1 MSCLGRFL
9 VDSKHPSH
17 RLILVYF
24 KEFPY
29 LRFPNQNFMKALF
42 FSLFLCFA
50 FLGVKAQVPQAIKYQ
65 GIIRT
70 NNGDLL
76 SDSTFNVKITIR
88 DSAFNGTVIYEESH
102 SVTTNPFG
110 SFGLNV
116 GQGAVLSGV
125 FSDIIW
131 GSGDKFLEQSV
142 DFGTGYVSTGVM
154 QFLSV
159 PYALHA
165 GNGLPSGAIPGQ
177 VLSVDNN
184 GNFVWIN
191 PDAIGTTGTGS
202 DSKTLIFTSD
212 GF

>member
-1 MSCLGRFL
+1 MLIYLGY
-9 VDSKHPSH
+9 VNT
-17 RLILVYF
+17 I
-24 KEFPY
+24 PY

-42 FSLFLCFA
+42 SAILMCIAIYGL
-50 FLGVKAQVPQAIKYQ
+50 KAQVPQAIKYQ

-76 SDSTFNVKITIR
+76 SDSTFMVKISIHEGSF
-88 DSAFNGTVIYEESH
+88 DGALVYEETH
-102 SVTTNPFG
+102 SATTNAFG

-116 GQGAVLSGV
+116 GQGTPLSGD
-125 FSDIIW
+125 FSTISW
-131 GSGDKFLEQSV
+131 GGGDKFLEQSV
-142 DFGTGYVSTGVM
+142 DFGAGYVSTGVM

-165 GNGLPSGAIPGQ
+165 GNGLPAGASPGQ
-177 VLSVDNN
+177 VLSVDSN

-202 DSKTLIFTSD
+202 DSKTLTFTSD

>member
-1 MSCLGRFL
+1 
-9 VDSKHPSH
+9 
-17 RLILVYF
+17 
-24 KEFPY
+24 
-29 LRFPNQNFMKALF
+29 MKVLLSAF
-42 FSLFLCFA
+42 FVCIA
-50 FLGVKAQVPQAIKYQ
+50 FYGLKAQVPQAIKYQ
-65 GIIRT
+65 GVIRT

-76 SDSTFNVKITIR
+76 SDSTFIVKITIHEG
-88 DSAFNGTVIYEESH
+88 SFNGTIVYEETH
-102 SVTTNPFG
+102 GATTNAFG

-116 GQGAVLSGV
+116 GQGTVLSGD
-125 FSDIIW
+125 FSSISW

-142 DFGTGYVSTGVM
+142 DFGAGYVSTGVM

-165 GNGLPSGAIPGQ
+165 GNGLPAGGAPGQ
-177 VLSVDNN
+177 VLSVDSN

-191 PDAIGTTGTGS
+191 PDAIGTGTTGAGS